1 MSTKLDKIVVE
12 PKQPATACVIWLHG
26 LGDSG
31 EGFAPVV
38 PMLGLGQQHGIR
50 FVFPHAPIQPVTI
63 NGGMPMRSWYDIKS
77 MDLHDRADLNGV
89 EASEK
94 LVKALIEEQIALGI
108 DAEKIVLAGFSQGD
122 WVEV

>member
-38 PMLGLGQQHGIR
+38 PMLGLGQQHCIDLY
-50 FVFPHAPIQPVTI
+50 FL
-63 NGGMPMRSWYDIKS
+63 MR
-77 MDLHDRADLNGV
+77 L
-89 EASEK
+89 
-94 LVKALIEEQIALGI
+94 
-108 DAEKIVLAGFSQGD
+108 FSL
-122 WVEV
+122 